1 MQLIQREQHQQQ
13 YYHHKPKPSS
23 SSKQMAVVVAP
34 RVTAP
39 ETAKASNNS
48 PPVSPSTPVKKRQDY
63 KHHSSMMNIR
73 PSILSTPLY
82 PSFGGNATEKLPGLE
97 YTTTNAAFSSVL
109 SMFFQDLKHGN
120 NAVTIEIV
128 SDNPK
133 PLQSQRD
140 DAVLFNAN
148 RKKEDKKNIR
158 WVDNSTTM
166 MIPSS
171 STSLK
176 GGSSSL
182 HKSRSDSD
190 IRSNRQQRNGGL
202 RNRPSTSSLVCP
214 KRQMSLDESSHS
226 TDNNNKNKNPKKGRN
241 LNKELAQL
249 RAKIEE
255 EQAILKSMT
264 TMKQTQERGTSSS
277 SSVSASSTLF
287 SRSQYQQKVEEQ
299 RKPRFFSIA
308 TVVDPE
314 QLKEREEDDD
324 DDDEFSVSIGVD
336 DDSTTDGNDT
346 LLDYDY
352 DHLLGDDEHHDKFDV
367 VMNHQQ
373 NDTNRSELA
382 IPDYKMQVNALADRY
397 AATAS
402 NRRYSAPVP
411 HCHLV
416 VPQAAAA
423 AAAGRPHRASTGTMD
438 MPVSMPKRR
447 ESVEVSTS
455 TSMAF
460 AAALATLATLDELM
474 EDHQLP

>member
-1 MQLIQREQHQQQ
+1 
-13 YYHHKPKPSS
+13 
-23 SSKQMAVVVAP
+23 MAVVVAP

-39 ETAKASNNS
+39 ETATSSNS
-48 PPVSPSTPVKKRQDY
+48 PPVSPSTTLNKRQDY
-63 KHHSSMMNIR
+63 KYHSSMMNIR

-82 PSFGGNATEKLPGLE
+82 PSIGGNGTEKLPAPE
-97 YTTTNAAFSSVL
+97 YSTTNAPFSSVL

-133 PLQSQRD
+133 TLQSQRD

-148 RKKEDKKNIR
+148 KQKEDKKNIR

-171 STSLK
+171 TTSSK

-182 HKSRSDSD
+182 SKSRSDSGS
-190 IRSNRQQRNGGL
+190 RSNRQQRNGGV

-226 TDNNNKNKNPKKGRN
+226 TDNNNKNNNPKKGRN
-241 LNKELAQL
+241 LNVELAQL

-264 TMKQTQERGTSSS
+264 TMKQTHELQERGTP
-277 SSVSASSTLF
+277 SSVSASSTSF
-287 SRSQYQQKVEEQ
+287 SRSQQYQQEVEEQ
-299 RKPRFFSIA
+299 RNRRSFSIV

-314 QLKEREEDDD
+314 QLIELEEDDDDD

-336 DDSTTDGNDT
+336 DDSMTDGNDT
-346 LLDYDY
+346 LDYDD
-352 DHLLGDDEHHDKFDV
+352 DHLLAGDDEEHDRFDV
-367 VMNHQQ
+367 VMNHQRT
-373 NDTNRSELA
+373 DTNTSEQALPV
-382 IPDYKMQVNALADRY
+382 PDYKMQVNAVADRY

-411 HCHLV
+411 QRDLV
-416 VPQAAAA
+416 VPQAEAAA
-423 AAAGRPHRASTGTMD
+423 ARPHRASTGTMD